1 MKNIP
6 KKIYLQ
12 VDSED
17 EKPED
22 FNDLREVTW
31 CEDRINKTDIE
42 YVRKKNVKKSDQLT
56 KQNKS

>member
-42 YVRKKNVKKSDQLT
+42 YVRKSNKKSYNGT
-56 KQNKS
+56 YII

>member
-1 MKNIP
+1 MRNIP

-12 VDSED
+12 VDGYN

-22 FNDLREVTW
+22 FKDLEEVTW